1 MILVVYNSMGNDS
14 YIENKSVRTTVLL
27 CATFLEVIA
36 RHFGFCSGIIMV
48 RGSLTEIMALCVL
61 TSSIVESAYKH
72 VSGIYCRYLQ
82 GGSEWCVLWSVYVG
96 TLIASETH
104 VICRP

>member
-1 MILVVYNSMGNDS
+1 MCNVVRSGSKAFYGSIMLV
-14 YIENKSVRTTVLL
+14 K
-27 CATFLEVIA
+27 
-36 RHFGFCSGIIMV
+36 
-48 RGSLTEIMALCVL
+48 GSLTEILTLCVL
-61 TSSIVESAYKH
+61 TPSTVDSAYKH

-96 TLIASETH
+96 TLIVSEMH